1 MKTSGFAVNVVRR
14 LQNYSMKEVGRGLA
28 MKSNSTNKVY
38 LCQRC
43 KAEVRGRHLLTHDR
57 VCAYLEDLAKSV
69 IDDLLAEL
77 ELQ

>member
-1 MKTSGFAVNVVRR
+1 MKMLVFAVSVAKRWRNC
-14 LQNYSMKEVGRGLA
+14 SMKEVGRGLA
-28 MKSNSTNKVY
+28 MKPNFTNQVY
-38 LCQRC
+38 VCQRC
-43 KAEVRGRHLLTHDR
+43 NDEVTGRHLLTHDR